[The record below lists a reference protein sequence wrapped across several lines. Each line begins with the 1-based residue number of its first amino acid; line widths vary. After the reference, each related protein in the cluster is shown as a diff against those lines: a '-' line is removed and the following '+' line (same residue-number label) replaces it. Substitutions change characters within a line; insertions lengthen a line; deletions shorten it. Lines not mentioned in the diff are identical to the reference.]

1 MTRAA
6 SPMEEEAAEPPQE
19 QTTIDLTAQADLQ
32 RDTPQRG
39 EPDES
44 GGVID
49 LTDDTVVAPVPP
61 RHSREQRREIAALRQ
76 ELEQANETRTKFQ
89 DMVRRILDE
98 QEAVLTCPIAYELFE
113 NPVVT
118 ECCGKTFSSE
128 ALTQVLRANH
138 RCPVCRSARVKT
150 HPSRDMANLVEVHK
164 SDRSVLEE
172 AESKTE
178 EDSTAPAEQSHNEEP
193 PPSLR
198 QRGNQQRRRQR
209 VHARAAIARPQ
220 PAGADAAPAP
230 AEPPPVAGPAGG
242 QVDWE
247 TQYLLWLVDQNDG

>member
-6 SPMEEEAAEPPQE
+6 SPVEEEAAEPPQE
-19 QTTIDLTAQADLQ
+19 QTTIDLTAQTDLQ
-32 RDTPQRG
+32 RDPSQHG
-39 EPDES
+39 EPDQS

-49 LTDDTVVAPVPP
+49 LTDDTIAAPVAVPP
-61 RHSREQRREIAALRQ
+61 RHSREQRREIAALKQ
-76 ELEQANETRTKFQ
+76 ELEQANESRIKLQ

-128 ALTQVLRANH
+128 ALSQVLRANH
-138 RCPVCRSARVKT
+138 RCPVCRAGRVKT
-150 HPSRDMANLVEVHK
+150 HPSRDIANLVEIHK
-164 SDRSVLEE
+164 SDRSVLVE

-178 EDSTAPAEQSHNEEP
+178 DGYTTPAEASLNEEP
-193 PPSLR
+193 PPILR
-198 QRGNQQRRRQR
+198 QRGNRQRRHQR
-209 VHARAAIARPQ
+209 VQARAAIARPQ
-220 PAGADAAPAP
+220 SARVDAAPAP
-230 AEPPPVAGPAGG
+230 AEPPPAAG

-247 TQYLLWLVDQNDG
+247 TQYLLWLVDQNDA